1 MSLSDLRTLGRTG
14 VRISP
19 LVLGAMNFGARGNTS
34 HDEAIALIH
43 RALDAGI
50 NTIDTADTYSRGES
64 ETIVG
69 RALAGRRDRVILASK
84 FHNAVDDDPSHRGN
98 SRRWIVRAVEDSLR
112 RLGTDH
118 LDLYQVHRPE
128 SVTAV
133 DETVGALD
141 DLVRAGKIRYY
152 GTSVF
157 SPAELIEVQWAA
169 DRRRLRRSVSE
180 QVPYSLLVRGIER
193 ETLPIARKYGLGVL
207 TYGPLAAGW
216 LSGDYRLGGA
226 QPASRRAELIPGRFD
241 IGAPANA
248 GKLAAADALARL
260 AEEAGLSLIELAV
273 GFVAAHP
280 DVSGIII
287 GPRTGEHLDAY
298 LRAAEVELTPEI
310 LDRIDEIVP
319 PGTYF
324 HERDTGKI
332 PGALADPALRRT
344 PVAAGRAG

>member
-1 MSLSDLRTLGRTG
+1 MTLSDLRTLGRTG

-19 LVLGAMNFGARGNTS
+19 FVLGAMNFGARGNTG
-34 HDEAIALIH
+34 HDESIELIH

-64 ETIVG
+64 EIIVG
-69 RALAGRRDRVILASK
+69 KALAGRRDEVILASK
-84 FHNAVDDDPSHRGN
+84 FHNPVDDDPAHRGN
-98 SRRWIVRAVEDSLR
+98 SRRWIIRAVEDSLR
-112 RLGTDH
+112 RLGVDH

-133 DETVGALD
+133 EETVGTLD
-141 DLVRAGKIRYY
+141 DLVRSGKIRYY

-169 DRRRLRRSVSE
+169 DRRRLRRAVSE

-216 LSGDYRLGGA
+216 LTGNYRLGAA
-226 QPASRRAELIPGRFD
+226 QPLSRRADLIPGRFD
-241 IGAPANA
+241 IDAPANA
-248 GKLAAADALARL
+248 LKLAAADALARL
-260 AEEAGLSLIELAV
+260 AEEAGLNLIDLAI
-273 GFVAAHP
+273 GFAAAHP

-287 GPRTGEHLDAY
+287 GPRTRAHLD
-298 LRAAEVELTPEI
+298 T
-310 LDRIDEIVP
+310 
-319 PGTYF
+319 
-324 HERDTGKI
+324 
-332 PGALADPALRRT
+332 
-344 PVAAGRAG
+344 

>member
-19 LVLGAMNFGARGNTS
+19 FVLGAMNFGARGNTS
-34 HDEAIALIH
+34 PDESIALIQ

-50 NTIDTADTYSRGES
+50 NAIDTADTYSRGES

-69 RALAGRRDRVILASK
+69 RALTGRRDRVILASK
-84 FHNAVDDDPSHRGN
+84 FHNPVDDDPAHRGN

-128 SVTAV
+128 AITAI

-157 SPAELIEVQWAA
+157 APAELIETQWAA
-169 DRRRLRRSVSE
+169 DRRRLRRAVSE

-216 LSGDYRLGGA
+216 LSGNYRLGAA
-226 QPASRRAELIPGRFD
+226 QPVSQRADLIPGRFD
-241 IGAPANA
+241 IAAPANA
-248 GKLAAADALARL
+248 AKLAAADALARL
-260 AEEAGLSLIELAV
+260 AGEAGLSLVELAV

-280 DVSGIII
+280 DVSATII
-287 GPRTGEHLDAY
+287 GPRTREHLDAY
-298 LRAAEVELTPEI
+298 LRAAEVELAPDV

-332 PGALADPALRRT
+332 PDALADPALRR
-344 PVAAGRAG
+344 RAS

>member
-19 LVLGAMNFGARGNTS
+19 FVLGTMNFGARGNTS
-34 HDEAIALIH
+34 HEESVALIH

-64 ETIVG
+64 EIIVG
-69 RALAGRRDRVILASK
+69 KALAGRRDQVILASK
-84 FHNAVDDDPSHRGN
+84 FHNSVDDDPSHRGN

-128 SVTAV
+128 SVTAI

-157 SPAELIEVQWAA
+157 SPAELVEVQWSA
-169 DRRRLRRSVSE
+169 DRHRWHRAVSE

-216 LSGDYRLGGA
+216 LSGKYRIGA
-226 QPASRRAELIPGRFD
+226 DQPASHRADLIPGRFD
-241 IGAPANA
+241 IDAPANA
-248 GKLAAADALARL
+248 AKLAAADALARL
-260 AEEAGLSLIELAV
+260 AEESGLSLIELAI
-273 GFVAAHP
+273 GFAGSHP

-287 GPRTGEHLDAY
+287 GPRTGEHLDTY
-298 LRAAEVELTPEI
+298 LRAADVVLESEV

-332 PGALADPALRRT
+332 PDALADPALRRS
-344 PVAAGRAG
+344 A